1 MEAVNNNVESKGNIL
16 EYLKSIKVNSSNKHE
31 EIELDNYVASI
42 VMIVT
47 SSSTINTSNEEYNI
61 YLLFQDKKDNKI
73 YGQFFNKEFTN
84 KKEAEDYYV
93 DLKNKVNS
101 FTDKDVLNL
110 I

>member
-1 MEAVNNNVESKGNIL
+1 MEVVNNNVESKGNIL

-73 YGQFFNKEFTN
+73 YGKFFNKKFTS
-84 KKEAEDYYV
+84 KDEAVNYY
-93 DLKNKVNS
+93 DELKNKAKSLTN
-101 FTDKDVLNL
+101 DDILNL